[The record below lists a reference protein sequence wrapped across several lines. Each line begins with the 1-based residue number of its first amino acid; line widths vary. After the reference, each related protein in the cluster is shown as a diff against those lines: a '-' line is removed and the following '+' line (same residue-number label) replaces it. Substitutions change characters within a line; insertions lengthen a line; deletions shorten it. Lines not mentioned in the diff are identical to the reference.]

1 MLKTAIEAAQQAGRL
16 VAERYPSERR
26 FALKGFRDLVSD
38 ADTAAE
44 AQIIELI
51 TRRFPGHAILSEEAG
66 GPDAAAGEYTWVI
79 DPLDGTTN
87 YVHRHP
93 VFAVSIGVLQR
104 GRPLLGV
111 VHDPLRNHTF
121 AAHRGGGARLNNEP
135 IQVSAF
141 PQLGEAL
148 LGFDWGHSDEM
159 RGRIA
164 GCAGKLLTCC
174 GGLRVMGS
182 ACLALA
188 YVAAGWL
195 DGYFQAGL
203 KPWDTAAGIL
213 LVSEAGGC
221 CSTLQ
226 GEPFQVGEPGCLAS
240 NGAIHDSCLEILQ
253 GVLA

>member
-1 MLKTAIEAAQQAGRL
+1 MLKTAIEAAREAGRMI
-16 VAERYPSERR
+16 AERYPSERR
-26 FALKGFRDLVSD
+26 FSLKGFRDLVSD

-44 AQIIELI
+44 ARIIELI
-51 TRRFPGHAILSEEAG
+51 ARRFPDHAILSEEGGGVAAG
-66 GPDAAAGEYTWVI
+66 AGEYTWVV

-93 VFAVSIGVLQR
+93 VFAVSIGVLEH

-111 VHDPLRNHTF
+111 IHDPLRDHTF
-121 AAHRGGGARLNNEP
+121 VAHRGGGARLNNEP
-135 IQVSAF
+135 IQVSAV
-141 PQLGEAL
+141 PHLNEAL
-148 LGFDWGHSDEM
+148 LGFDWGHSDE
-159 RGRIA
+159 GRTRVA
-164 GCAGKLLTCC
+164 GCAAKMLTHC

-203 KPWDTAAGIL
+203 KPWDTAAGVL

-221 CSTLQ
+221 CSTLR
-226 GEPFQVGEPGCLAS
+226 GEAYQVGEPGCLTS
-240 NGAIHDSCLEILQ
+240 NGSIHDQCLEIVK
-253 GVLA
+253 GTLA